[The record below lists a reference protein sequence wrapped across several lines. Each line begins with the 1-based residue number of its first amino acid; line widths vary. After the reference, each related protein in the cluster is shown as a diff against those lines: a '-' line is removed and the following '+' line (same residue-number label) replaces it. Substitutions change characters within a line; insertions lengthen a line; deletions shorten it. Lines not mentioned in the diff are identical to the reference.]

1 MGNYIAIYSVKPRPM
16 YCVCEDLFAS
26 TLILSF
32 SMGYQKISIKNVALA
47 MGEK

>member
-16 YCVCEDLFAS
+16 YCVCEA
-26 TLILSF
+26 F